1 MSETGIEEYEQF
13 AATAQRYQ
21 ALRADYELEVNDHVG
36 TMVDNF
42 TGHIGADD
50 VCELRGARLAELI
63 LRPGLL
69 AMRGLDVVMRC
80 QAPDMPRDLRIAAS
94 NEMWARHAKSMQP
107 WVTDKAQGDL

>member
-13 AATAQRYQ
+13 ATATAHYQ
-21 ALRADYELEVNDHVG
+21 AIRESYEAEVNDQVG
-36 TMVDNF
+36 ALVDNF
-42 TGHIGADD
+42 TGRIGADD
-50 VCELRGARLAELI
+50 VCKLQGGRLAELI

-69 AMRGLDVVMRC
+69 AMRGDDVVLRC
-80 QAPDMPRDLRIAAS
+80 TAPDMPRDLRIAAS